1 MNTKAGKRQPRSKE
15 KLQGVMV
22 YIPVDL
28 NIRLSKYAEEWRV
41 SKSSIVRD
49 GVESRITHGVD
60 NPYVKG
66 FNAGLEEAVKI
77 AKEIALMK
85 MAYPSGTPV
94 WKHLEDQI
102 MQSKRNIL
110 EIKSV
115 QADNSPW
122 EQ

>member
-15 KLQGVMV
+15 SLQGVMV
-22 YIPVDL
+22 YIPVEL

-49 GVESRITHGVD
+49 GIESRITHGVD
-60 NPYVKG
+60 NPYVRG

-77 AKEIALMK
+77 AKDIALMK

-102 MQSKRNIL
+102 MQSKRNML
-110 EIKSV
+110 ESNLVKPE
-115 QADNSPW
+115 DSPW
-122 EQ
+122 EE

>member
-1 MNTKAGKRQPRSKE
+1 MSTNSGKRQPRSKE

-22 YIPVDL
+22 YIPIDL

-49 GVESRITHGVD
+49 GIESRVTHGVED
-60 NPYVKG
+60 PYVKG
-66 FNAGLEEAVKI
+66 FNAGLEQAVNT
-77 AKEIALMK
+77 AKSVALMN
-85 MAYPSGTPV
+85 MMYPSGTPV

-102 MQSKRNIL
+102 LASKKDIVGEER
-110 EIKSV
+110 ET
-115 QADNSPW
+115 PW